1 MPMSFKGW
9 LMSLRNSDEKHDIVT
24 VLEHYGFQI
33 PQRRAGWIT
42 VRCAFHGDRV
52 KSARLNMDNG
62 GFRCFGCEM
71 AGDVYSIIMKKE
83 GVGYREAIK
92 IAERITGQ
100 SEQEVRGKPSG
111 HHAVSSEPRY
121 HGNDSRYVPPRLR
134 KRA

>member
-1 MPMSFKGW
+1 MPMLFKGW
-9 LMSLRNSDEKHDIVT
+9 LMSLRNSNEKHDIVT

-62 GFRCFGCEM
+62 GFRCFGCDM

-83 GVGYREAIK
+83 KLAL
-92 IAERITGQ
+92 
-100 SEQEVRGKPSG
+100 S
-111 HHAVSSEPRY
+111 
-121 HGNDSRYVPPRLR
+121 
-134 KRA
+134 